1 MRTMIKITVPVE
13 AGNRAFRDGTLQKTI
28 MGMVEDLKPE
38 AAYFFPE
45 RGIRTAMFV
54 IDMKD
59 SSDIPV
65 IAEPLFEKL
74 NASVEFL
81 TVMNAND
88 LKKGFERSGSVKS

>member
-13 AGNRAFRDGTLQKTI
+13 AGNKAFRDGILQKTI
-28 MGMVEDLKPE
+28 LGMIEEFKPE

-54 IDMKD
+54 IDLKD

-65 IAEPLFEKL
+65 IA
-74 NASVEFL
+74 
-81 TVMNAND
+81 
-88 LKKGFERSGSVKS
+88 